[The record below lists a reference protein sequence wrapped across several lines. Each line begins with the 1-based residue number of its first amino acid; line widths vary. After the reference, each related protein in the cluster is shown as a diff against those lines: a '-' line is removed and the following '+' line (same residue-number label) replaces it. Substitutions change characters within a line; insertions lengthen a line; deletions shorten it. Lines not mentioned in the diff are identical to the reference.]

1 MQMIY
6 NSPLY
11 CVVEFAGVDGESHGV
26 EILDK
31 FSRREAFLEG
41 ELAQSFRLGVL
52 EIVRQSSSA
61 EDLDGFISRFDG
73 LMQQPLA
80 MH

>member
-6 NSPLY
+6 NSPVY
-11 CVVEFAGVDGESHGV
+11 CVMEIADFDGELRGV

-31 FSRREAFLEG
+31 FSRRETYLEG
-41 ELAQSFRLGVL
+41 SLAEVFRHGVR
-52 EIVRQSSSA
+52 EIAQEAPSIEA
-61 EDLDGFISRFDG
+61 LDGFISRFEG